1 MIKTVVESW
10 DKTKI
15 AVNHFKQEGRNAVI
29 IICHGFSMSKD
40 AKPFLNL
47 SNDLF
52 ELCDVIS
59 MDQRGHGE
67 SEGVFSFSSKEHED
81 IKAVIDY
88 TKESYRYVYLMG
100 FSLGAASS
108 VIQVAKN
115 KNVNGLIIIS
125 SPLSFNKIENRF
137 LDKGALVPGIQ
148 KFGNH
153 LFRLRLGNIFAK
165 KINPIDVIDE
175 ISPIPLLII
184 QGDKDP
190 IIFKQ
195 HAEILYQKAKEPK
208 KLIIIEDGLHAEE
221 LYRQNP
227 KYFIGLCISWLKEI
241 DENQLGTCV

>member
-1 MIKTVVESW
+1 MIKTVVESR

-15 AVNHFKQEGRNAVI
+15 AINHFRQEGRDVVV
-29 IICHGFSMSKD
+29 IICHGFSMAKD
-40 AKPFLNL
+40 SKPFLGL
-47 SNDLF
+47 SEDLF
-52 ELCDVIS
+52 KFYDVIA

-88 TKESYRYVYLMG
+88 TKESYRHVYLMG

-125 SPLSFNKIENRF
+125 PPLSFDKIENRF
-137 LDKGALVPGIQ
+137 LDKGALIPGIQ

-153 LFRLRLGNIFAK
+153 LFRLRLGNIFAQ

-184 QGDKDP
+184 QGDNDP

-208 KLIIIEDGLHAEE
+208 KLIVIKDGLHAEE

-227 KYFIGLCISWLKEI
+227 KDFIDSCFLWLKGLES
-241 DENQLGTCV
+241 NK